1 MVLLLASFLLC
12 IIATD
17 HVDSVKYIMPKVYH
31 LLFADDTLIFCK
43 DSRLECEKLKTILG
57 LYKVVSSQKVILTT
71 KKKSKSE

>member
-1 MVLLLASFLLC
+1 MILLLASFLLC

-17 HVDSVKYIMPKVYH
+17 HVNSVKYIMPKVYH
-31 LLFADDTLIFCK
+31 LLFAVIFCK

>member
-1 MVLLLASFLLC
+1 MVLLFASFLLC

-17 HVDSVKYIMPKVYH
+17 HVNRVKNIMPKVYH
-31 LLFADDTLIFCK
+31 LLFTDDSLIFCE
-43 DSRLECEKLKTILG
+43 DSPLECERLKTILG